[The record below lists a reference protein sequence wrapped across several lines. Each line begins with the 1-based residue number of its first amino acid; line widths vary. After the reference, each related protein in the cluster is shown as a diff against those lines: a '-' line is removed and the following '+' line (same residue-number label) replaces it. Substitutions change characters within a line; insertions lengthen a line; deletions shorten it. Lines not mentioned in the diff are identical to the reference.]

1 MIFATFLNFRYFIS
15 KNRRFAG
22 AAQIFWHNLY
32 KYEKIIEN
40 IHIIGGA
47 FLRFHGRL
55 RQTDSSAGTSQTA
68 ASVSSDSAKAPVKKG
83 EAKGLDKAA
92 KAEKKA
98 AKAEKKAAKKALK
111 ADKKPRK
118 QKEASEKSGA

>member
-22 AAQIFWHNLY
+22 AAQIFG
-32 KYEKIIEN
+32 IIYIN
-40 IHIIGGA
+40 MKKLLKTSILLA
-47 FLRFHGRL
+47 ALSCASMAVYA
-55 RQTDSSAGTSQTA
+55 QTDSSAGTSQTA